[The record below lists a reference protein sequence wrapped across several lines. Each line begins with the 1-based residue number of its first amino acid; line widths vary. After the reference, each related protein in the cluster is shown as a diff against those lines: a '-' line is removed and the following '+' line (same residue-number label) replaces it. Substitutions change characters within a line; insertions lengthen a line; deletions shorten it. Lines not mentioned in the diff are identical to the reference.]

1 MSNTRPRKDH
11 GPRLAAYVRAQLAPG
26 QSMRSFCLQHGLD
39 NQRISVWETTSGDVT
54 IDSMREF
61 GHALGLT
68 LGQVMVIAGY
78 GSEDEFGGA
87 PPPAPPVVPPVV
99 SVDEAIERDP
109 ELSPAERDLLRNLRA
124 FSRGDKHGIDTV
136 TIRASNVKRPRRSK

>member
-39 NQRISVWETTSGDVT
+39 NQRISVWETTSGDVS

-61 GHALGLT
+61 GDKLGLT

-78 GSEDEFGGA
+78 GTEDEFGGA
-87 PPPAPPVVPPVV
+87 TPPAPTPPPPV
-99 SVDEAIERDP
+99 SVDDAIERDP
-109 ELSPAERDLLRNLRA
+109 ELSDVERDLLRNLRA
-124 FSRGDKHGIDTV
+124 FSRGDKRGIDTV
-136 TIRASNVKRPRRSK
+136 TIRASNVKRPRRAK